1 MTEFTTRIIKG
12 GALLA
17 ETRRLI
23 EVWNEEVSPQDNLER
38 IRTENLLSLPSRKR
52 TEEALTIL
60 RQRFIDPDHDLVPT
74 LRLLATHGSSFK
86 EACYFEASRN
96 DDLLAFTSETV
107 LFDWMDRGRGTLTT
121 EQLERALLDQT
132 PDPALKKWGDQ
143 TRRRVVRGLL
153 SALRDFG
160 ILEGRAVKQI
170 AFPHLT
176 LPGFAYAAGR
186 LRQMGSV
193 DLPSSA
199 TWHRWLL
206 PDTGVRALF
215 LEGDRVGVF
224 RFLEAGS
231 VTRIDWTHDQL
242 EDTVRATL

>member
-1 MTEFTTRIIKG
+1 MTEFTTRVIKG

-23 EVWNEEVSPQDNLER
+23 EVWDDATAVERNLER

-52 TEEALTIL
+52 TEDALTIL
-60 RQRFIDPDHDLVPT
+60 RQRFIDPKHDLVPT

-86 EACYFEASRN
+86 EACYFEATRN
-96 DDLLAFTSETV
+96 DDLLAFASETV
-107 LFDWMDRGRGTLTT
+107 LFDWIELGRRTITT
-121 EQLERALLDQT
+121 EELERALLDQT

-143 TRRRVVRGLL
+143 TRRRVVHGLL
-153 SALRDFG
+153 SALRDFA

-170 AFPHLT
+170 SFPHLT

-186 LRQMGSV
+186 LRQMGNV
-193 DLPSSA
+193 DLPSTTA
-199 TWHRWLL
+199 WHRWLL
-206 PDTGVRALF
+206 PENRIRALF
-215 LEGDRVGVF
+215 LEGDRVGLF

-242 EDTVRATL
+242 EDTVRAAL